1 MIVNGT
7 CINTT
12 NGRVGATFVNVWT
25 GLSSLVA
32 VIWLGRSMYKQREFS
47 QPKFVA
53 LAVCFSDLMYSGK
66 KIKMKNKK
74 TVRNFFFGL
83 ILFGF
88 RGYPLNYE
96 WSFPKKSETLFIH
109 FSYHLMNEIT
119 FHRIFL
125 RIHETLTTRVCLH
138 GTYDLHLYTVWR
150 YILKWLYKWIF
161 M

>member
-32 VIWLGRSMYKQREFS
+32 VIWLGRSMYKQRAFS

-74 TVRNFFFGL
+74 TLRNFFSGSYYLDFVHIPL
-83 ILFGF
+83 ITNNHSQKNLKHSLF
-88 RGYPLNYE
+88 
-96 WSFPKKSETLFIH
+96 LFFIPFNERNN
-109 FSYHLMNEIT
+109 FSSNFFENPRN
-119 FHRIFL
+119 F
-125 RIHETLTTRVCLH
+125 
-138 GTYDLHLYTVWR
+138 DLHLYTV
-150 YILKWLYKWIF
+150 
-161 M
+161 

>member
-32 VIWLGRSMYKQREFS
+32 VIWLGRSMYKQRAFS

-74 TVRNFFFGL
+74 TVRNFFFWAHIIL
-83 ILFGF
+83 ISCVSPLITNNHSPKKLKHYSFII
-88 RGYPLNYE
+88 PLNE
-96 WSFPKKSETLFIH
+96 RNN
-109 FSYHLMNEIT
+109 FSSNFFENPRN
-119 FHRIFL
+119 F
-125 RIHETLTTRVCLH
+125 
-138 GTYDLHLYTVWR
+138 DN
-150 YILKWLYKWIF
+150 
-161 M
+161 